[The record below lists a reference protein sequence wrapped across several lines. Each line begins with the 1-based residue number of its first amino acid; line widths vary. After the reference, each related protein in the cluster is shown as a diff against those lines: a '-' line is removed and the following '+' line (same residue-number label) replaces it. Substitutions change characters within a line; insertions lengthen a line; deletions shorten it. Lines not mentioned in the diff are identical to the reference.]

1 MHYYNILSL
10 SLSLGVLVIIQLV
23 EGEEDILQ
31 EALVSM
37 LYLELL
43 TTGFDSE

>member
-1 MHYYNILSL
+1 MLILSL
-10 SLSLGVLVIIQLV
+10 TLFVLGQ
-23 EGEEDILQ
+23 EG
-31 EALVSM
+31 LVSM